1 MIKAGLKERVK
12 SDKERGVTVR
22 VYGWCFTPSPPIRL
36 TQVAHG
42 ERKQEAAQLARQEE
56 NRNVVPN
63 WMTGVRQ
70 EKSTLTTTIAAG
82 GRGSRRDVAERKSTA
97 RKEGMQT
104 AGD

>member
-42 ERKQEAAQLARQEE
+42 ERKQEAAT
-56 NRNVVPN
+56 
-63 WMTGVRQ
+63 TGA
-70 EKSTLTTTIAAG
+70 TG
-82 GRGSRRDVAERKSTA
+82 GKPQCCPKLDDRGPA
-97 RKEGMQT
+97 RKEHIDDNNCSWWERKQERRG
-104 AGD
+104 